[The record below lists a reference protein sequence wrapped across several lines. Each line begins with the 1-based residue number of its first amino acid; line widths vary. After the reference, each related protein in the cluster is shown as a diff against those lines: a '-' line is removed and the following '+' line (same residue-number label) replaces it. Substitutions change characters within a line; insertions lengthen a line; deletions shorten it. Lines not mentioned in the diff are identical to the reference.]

1 VSRTRYAFGALAGL
15 AAAVFVLEILVR
27 FLVMGPGTLLTADA
41 DIGKVPVKG
50 THILRATEGYGHT
63 RYAGDGEI
71 ATPFEGGD
79 VVVVLGDSHTEALQ
93 VDDAAK
99 FVSVAETDLRR
110 RGRTFDLR
118 NLGFSGG
125 TMADYVRLGPSIIAR
140 YHPAILVIQLSPAD
154 FGPETFDPGH
164 VNHFI
169 RAGDGSLRLMHLDA
183 HVGKPSLGARVKH
196 ASALVTY
203 IQVRYLK
210 IAERTSHESATNRE
224 GDAAPH
230 EVIPFDTVPAQLN
243 LLRHAYPGLPVILLV
258 LPFVPRIESG
268 TIVAADP
275 DYEKLLDIMRTALHD
290 VPEWHVVDPLP
301 QFRELEQRGKL
312 PRGFVNTRPGSGH
325 LNAAGHRIV
334 GDLLA
339 AAIDKA
345 RP

>member
-1 VSRTRYAFGALAGL
+1 
-15 AAAVFVLEILVR
+15 
-27 FLVMGPGTLLTADA
+27 MGPGTLLTADA

-50 THILRATEGYGHT
+50 THILRGTEGFGQT
-63 RYAGDGEI
+63 RYVGDGEI

-99 FVSVAETDLRR
+99 FVSVAETNLRR

-118 NLGFSGG
+118 NVGFGGG
-125 TMADYVRLGPSIIAR
+125 TMADYVRRGSSIIAR
-140 YHPAILVIQLSPAD
+140 YHPAMLVIQLSPAD
-154 FGPETFDPGH
+154 FGSETFDPSH

-169 RAGDGSLRLMHLDA
+169 RTGDGSLRLVHLDA
-183 HVGKPSLGARVKH
+183 QVGQPSIGARVKH

-203 IQVRYLK
+203 IQLRYLK
-210 IAERTSHESATNRE
+210 IAERASLRSTPTRE

-230 EVIPFDTVPAQLN
+230 EIVSFDTVPAQLD
-243 LLRHAYPGLPVILLV
+243 LLRRAYPDLPVILLV
-258 LPFVPRIESG
+258 LPFVPRLESG
-268 TIVAADP
+268 TIVAADS
-275 DYEKLLDIMRTALHD
+275 DYEKLLEIMRAALRD
-290 VPEWHVVDPLP
+290 TPDWHVIDPLP
-301 QFRELEQRGKL
+301 KFRELLQRGQL
-312 PRGFVNTRPGSGH
+312 PRGFANTRPGSGH

-339 AAIDKA
+339 EAIVNA